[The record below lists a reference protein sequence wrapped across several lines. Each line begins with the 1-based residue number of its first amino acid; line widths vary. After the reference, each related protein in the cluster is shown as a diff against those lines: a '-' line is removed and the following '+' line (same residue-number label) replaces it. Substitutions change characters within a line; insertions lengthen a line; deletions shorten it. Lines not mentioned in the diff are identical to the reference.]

1 MCSARLAGCSHVAE
15 APAAQV
21 RLGHLTELA
30 LDTVGGRT
38 GGNHR
43 CEMMKSMTLVWWPE
57 RGRVYSSPVLWDQTA
72 FGGKVANRDR
82 SLAEGG
88 ETRRPTWRATR
99 SLLAGL
105 SVPYAVELESKAW
118 CL

>member
-38 GGNHR
+38 GGNDG

-57 RGRVYSSPVLWDQTA
+57 RGGCTVHPSSGTRPPSA
-72 FGGKVANRDR
+72 GR
-82 SLAEGG
+82 SRIVIGA
-88 ETRRPTWRATR
+88 
-99 SLLAGL
+99 
-105 SVPYAVELESKAW
+105 
-118 CL
+118 

>member
-38 GGNHR
+38 GGNDG
-43 CEMMKSMTLVWWPE
+43 CEMMKSMTLV
-57 RGRVYSSPVLWDQTA
+57 
-72 FGGKVANRDR
+72 
-82 SLAEGG
+82 
-88 ETRRPTWRATR
+88 
-99 SLLAGL
+99 
-105 SVPYAVELESKAW
+105 
-118 CL
+118 